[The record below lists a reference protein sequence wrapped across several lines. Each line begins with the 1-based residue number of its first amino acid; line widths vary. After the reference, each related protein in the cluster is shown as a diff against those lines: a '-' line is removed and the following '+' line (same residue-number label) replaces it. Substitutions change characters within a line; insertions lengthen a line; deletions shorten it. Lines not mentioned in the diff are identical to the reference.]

1 LGVSAASPAVVSL
14 DASLLKSVPGP
25 VTIAVGLLQ
34 VIVQALITRWIG
46 SVFLA
51 YFRAEMQTPQGGLT
65 GLARREWD
73 RVTSVDELR
82 KLVKTAR
89 QLFRDKT

>member
-1 LGVSAASPAVVSL
+1 
-14 DASLLKSVPGP
+14 
-25 VTIAVGLLQ
+25 
-34 VIVQALITRWIG
+34 VQALITRWIG
-46 SVFLA
+46 AVFLA
-51 YFRAEMQTPQGGLT
+51 YFRAEMQTPPGGLT

-89 QLFRDKT
+89 QLFRNRTDCNL